1 MLRDVLQDLQRDRLR
16 PETVVRKGVGVSRQ
30 RAFEMMSNLTLQLR
44 AFVDQIASMP
54 HKHLQTSINIV
65 PRLIQQSEAIHRSA
79 KDGDEIIVIGLDVA
93 VLGGSIMTRRE
104 RMHDA
109 CVVPGCAKCTPDNL
123 VIRAGHFDCD
133 NRVFD
138 AMLFNGLLQR
148 EQRQLN
154 LTASMLNAGW
164 RDEDSSVKICEHP
177 LRSILRTV
185 HTDDTEMLRSRLL
198 HTLLNLPRRLPHH
211 GCRKRFGASLC
222 SAFSGFDFRN
232 HCHCLSVK
240 KCSANISQKSSWRSP
255 IVFYFSGATYQ
266 GAGCAGIN
274 RFGIENESFL
284 RKTTGWM
291 VF

>member
-1 MLRDVLQDLQRDRLR
+1 
-16 PETVVRKGVGVSRQ
+16 
-30 RAFEMMSNLTLQLR
+30 
-44 AFVDQIASMP
+44 
-54 HKHLQTSINIV
+54 
-65 PRLIQQSEAIHRSA
+65 
-79 KDGDEIIVIGLDVA
+79 
-93 VLGGSIMTRRE
+93 
-104 RMHDA
+104 MHDA

-177 LRSILRTV
+177 FRSILRTV

-211 GCRKRFGASLC
+211 GCRKRFRASLC

-266 GAGCAGIN
+266 ASRSVRQRPA
-274 RFGIENESFL
+274 
-284 RKTTGWM
+284 
-291 VF
+291 